1 LVGFL
6 SSLWSLFVFI
16 PMLDVGTYPVIGV
29 IIGISLVMMNLIYAY
44 VRQRNGLAAA
54 WVCQIVVNVVLLF
67 LTFIAT

>member
-1 LVGFL
+1 
-6 SSLWSLFVFI
+6 
-16 PMLDVGTYPVIGV
+16 MLDVGTYPVIGV